1 MVEFSLPFGKKE
13 REESFIREVPVE
25 EVRRLRS
32 QGKSDRDIIIELK
45 NKGYTFQEIE
55 KAMLQVLKESSISKE
70 KPSEEKQQ
78 DFGREINLPTLEKIS
93 PKEQS
98 GNIRFGSMRIPSLSP
113 GPTQEFS
120 TLDLLEEVVEGVVEE
135 KIQDFSTKFD
145 EFLGK
150 IKEEDIKMS
159 ELKKIIEKNY
169 SELNSKIANM
179 EKNLAE
185 LSDQVSNLEIK
196 VKVLEKALK
205 EFLPDIMEK
214 ARRLFREG
222 KEEAT
227 I

>member
-1 MVEFSLPFGKKE
+1 MVEFSLPFGKKGK
-13 REESFIREVPVE
+13 EESFVREVPVE

-70 KPSEEKQQ
+70 KGGEERQKE
-78 DFGREINLPTLEKIS
+78 FGREINLPTLEEIS
-93 PKEQS
+93 PKEQA
-98 GNIRFGSMRIPSLSP
+98 GNIRFGGMRIPSFTP
-113 GPTQEFS
+113 NPAPEFS

-145 EFLGK
+145 EVLGR
-150 IKEEDIKMS
+150 IKEEDFKIS

-169 SELNSKIANM
+169 SEFNSKIANM
-179 EKNLAE
+179 EKSLGE
-185 LSDQVSNLEIK
+185 LSDQVSNLGIK

-205 EFLPDIMEK
+205 EFLPEIMEK
-214 ARRLFREG
+214 ARRISREG
-222 KEEAT
+222 KEGV

>member
-1 MVEFSLPFGKKE
+1 MVEFSLPFGKRE
-13 REESFIREVPVE
+13 REESFVREVPVE

-70 KPSEEKQQ
+70 KEGEKRRE
-78 DFGREINLPTLEKIS
+78 FGREINLPTLEKIS
-93 PKEQS
+93 PKEQA
-98 GNIRFGSMRIPSLSP
+98 GNIRFGGMRIPSLSP

-169 SELNSKIANM
+169 SDLNSKIANM
-179 EKNLAE
+179 EKNLTE

-214 ARRLFREG
+214 ARRLSREG
-222 KEEAT
+222 KEEVT